1 MAVGRRWLAAAL
13 VALVATGLAGTA
25 CAPRGDSG
33 STGGPPA
40 GGRAGEPMS
49 DAAFDKVKLDTFEPS
64 EGTPKVEDDFT
75 GIRIAMPAKV
85 SAGDLDR
92 LPLCGVWSFDGE
104 TLGGLP
110 SVEDSLVFLARNMG
124 SHETATG
131 NFRIHEDP
139 ASPAE
144 MKPDESEGPAGG
156 RGDALPELEPA
167 AATVRG
173 YFNFNLGRAWKVPA
187 RAGRWRLHLVL
198 HDVQSNEIEF
208 EVVK

>member
-13 VALVATGLAGTA
+13 VAAGLAGAA
-25 CAPRGDSG
+25 CAPGGDSG

-40 GGRAGEPMS
+40 GGRAGDAMS
-49 DAAFDKVKLDTFEPS
+49 DAAFDKVRLDTFEPS

-85 SAGDLDR
+85 GVGDLDR
-92 LPLCGVWSFDGE
+92 LPLCGVWSFDGG
-104 TLGGLP
+104 TMAGLP
-110 SVEDSLVFLARNMG
+110 PVEDSLVFLARNTATN
-124 SHETATG
+124 ETATG
-131 NFRIHEDP
+131 NFRVHEDP

-144 MKPDESEGPAGG
+144 MKPGEGEAPAGA
-156 RGDALPELEPA
+156 RGDEPPLIEPE

-173 YFNFNLGRAWKVPA
+173 YFNYDLARVWKVPA
-187 RAGRWRLHLVL
+187 RPGRWRLHLVL
-198 HDVQSNEIEF
+198 HDVQSNEVEF